1 MGPSVRRGLSGQQV
15 GHPCI
20 ENPTSEMLRHLELSE
35 HRHSH
40 KRELLL
46 RTSGHVCKMGK
57 LRPSKW
63 VRTKIRRT
71 RKACCASLL
80 NIRCSSLPHCLWRTQ
95 PVTRA
100 YPAKD
105 VGEVSGLQTPD
116 EARRSPQGTVRQRA
130 SKVEGPTD
138 CSRSRGYHPLRTR
151 FSVPAQRVC
160 DAKTPTFCPT
170 SESLAAPWKNEGWGM
185 EDAGCPALGQ
195 GVTAPTLS
203 YGEQASSMFRTQA
216 KPSEMLSL
224 LTGLWDAF
232 SRAEGPVTAMLP
244 GPSTSDVQTAK
255 QSRDETEDSTLVNHA
270 VRN

>member
-1 MGPSVRRGLSGQQV
+1 
-15 GHPCI
+15 
-20 ENPTSEMLRHLELSE
+20 MLTPRASY
-35 HRHSH
+35 
-40 KRELLL
+40 
-46 RTSGHVCKMGK
+46 V
-57 LRPSKW
+57 
-63 VRTKIRRT
+63 IRRARASQNRRPLT
-71 RKACCASLL
+71 RKQRKNKAQLCSLVEQAAQEGSCASLL

-185 EDAGCPALGQ
+185 EDAGCPGVKIQ
-195 GVTAPTLS
+195 GGPFPEISHPPPCPASLS
-203 YGEQASSMFRTQA
+203 SS
-216 KPSEMLSL
+216 
-224 LTGLWDAF
+224 
-232 SRAEGPVTAMLP
+232 PVTAMLP